1 MIPMPPIIATWPSLI
16 REGGGLQPAGQG
28 FTVTSHLGGRSPRGY
43 KARCSRAG
51 GYRQPWEARRIGTG
65 VQEGVGDESQGRR
78 LVGDQGHD
86 NRALG
91 PAGAYYGGALRGR
104 LASLR
109 GAVAHP
115 PAIWRRWFPALL
127 ALW

>member
-1 MIPMPPIIATWPSLI
+1 MGSIVMPLSTTIATRLSLI
-16 REGGGLQPAGQG
+16 ARAAGSSAPGRASPLHRTWVGGA
-28 FTVTSHLGGRSPRGY
+28 LGVIRRDALGRGY
-43 KARCSRAG
+43 RR
-51 GYRQPWEARRIGTG
+51 PWEARRIGTG
-65 VQEGVGDESQGRR
+65 VQEGVGDESHRRR

-109 GAVAHP
+109 GAVARHRP
-115 PAIWRRWFPALL
+115 CGDGGSRP
-127 ALW
+127 